1 MKYTTNVQ
9 KKSLMSFL
17 LYVITLGDN
26 NHLSIYLYSH
36 HASPIALLLTC
47 LSSCSAAGGGGGP
60 DSEATDFG
68 AEKAKLG
75 AGVTLVVEREV
86 AGAAKEL
93 DKA

>member
-1 MKYTTNVQ
+1 MF
-9 KKSLMSFL
+9 KKKISHVLSF
-17 LYVITLGDN
+17 ICDN